1 MPVKTKKQSNL
12 DSIWAVRGVSHE
24 ARNAAKMTASKAN
37 QSMGFWLSRM
47 ILEAAHSELKGDKTQ
62 VARQEDVFNILE
74 NLSNKL
80 EKEMS
85 DLRQE
90 LNLVNNQKKSWI
102 QIVFNRPTA

>member
-1 MPVKTKKQSNL
+1 MPIKTKKQSNL
-12 DSIWAVRGVSHE
+12 ESIWAVRGVSHE

-37 QSMGFWLSRM
+37 QSMGSWLSRM
-47 ILEAAHSELKGDKTQ
+47 ILEVAHSELKGDKKQ

-90 LNLVNNQKKSWI
+90 LQQVNTKKRSWI
-102 QIVFNRPTA
+102 QISFNRTS